1 MPPRIDF
8 KSEAFLRDPATGVAA
23 LRAAGAVVET
33 HFPIVGRVWVTTT
46 YEAAARVL
54 KDSATFSLRKEGGD
68 VAGLRWWMPKLVQTL
83 ASNML
88 TTDEPDHTRLRG
100 IVDEAFRR
108 RAVVAMEPRIRA
120 IADQLASELFAEG
133 SPADLVAC
141 YAQILPLAVISEL
154 LGLPESDRPM
164 FIGWANAM
172 SRVNSAIGF
181 LSVVP
186 SFKKMRRYM
195 DERLRAVRTHG
206 GEGLIA
212 ELVKVEMEGARI
224 SHDEML
230 AMLFLLLNAGSITTT
245 HLIGGAV
252 FELLKDPARRDW
264 LMADWSRASLAVEE
278 FLRFVAPVQFS
289 KPRHVRADVDIDGV
303 RLRKGEQVMAMIVAA
318 NLDAEVS
325 PHPEKLDLARKPNR
339 HLSFGTGIHFCLG
352 HQLARIETMA
362 ALEALFTRWPK
373 LALAVSPAQ
382 IRYLRRPGLRSI
394 ARLPVR
400 ASA

>member
-1 MPPRIDF
+1 MSPRIDF
-8 KSEAFLRDPATGVAA
+8 RSEAFLRDPASGVAA
-23 LRAAGAVVET
+23 LRAAGPVVET

-46 YEAAARVL
+46 YDTAARVL
-54 KDSATFSLRKEGGD
+54 KESATFSLRKEGGE

-120 IADQLASELFAEG
+120 IADHLAGELFAQG
-133 SPADLVAC
+133 NPADLVAL
-141 YAQILPLAVISEL
+141 YAQILPLSVISEL

-164 FIGWANAM
+164 FIGWANSL

-181 LSVVP
+181 LSVLP
-186 SFKKMRRYM
+186 AFRKMRRYM
-195 DERLRAVRTHG
+195 DERLRAVRAHG

-212 ELVKVEMEGARI
+212 ELVRVEMEGGRI
-224 SHDEML
+224 SHEEML

-264 LMADWSRASLAVEE
+264 LMADWNRAALAVEE

-289 KPRHVRADVDIDGV
+289 KPRHVREDIEIDGV

-318 NLDAEVS
+318 NMDGQAS
-325 PHPEKLDLARKPNR
+325 PHPERLDLARKPNR

-352 HQLARIETMA
+352 HQLARIEAMA
-362 ALEALFTRWPK
+362 ALEALFTRWPR
-373 LALAVSPAQ
+373 LALAIPPSQ
-382 IRYLRRPGLRSI
+382 IRYQPRPGLRAI
-394 ARLPVR
+394 AKLPVT
-400 ASA
+400 AN

>member
-23 LRAAGAVVET
+23 LRAAGPVVET
-33 HFPIVGRVWVTTT
+33 RFPIVGRVWVTTT

-54 KDSATFSLRKEGGD
+54 KDSAIFSLRKEGGE

-120 IADQLASELFAEG
+120 IADQLAGELFAEA
-133 SPADLVAC
+133 SPADLVAR
-141 YAQILPLAVISEL
+141 YAQILPLSVISEL

-164 FIGWANAM
+164 FIGWANSM

-181 LSVVP
+181 LSVLP
-186 SFKKMRRYM
+186 NFRKMRGYM
-195 DERLRAVRTHG
+195 DKRLRAVREHG

-212 ELVKVEMEGARI
+212 ELIRVEMEGGRI

-230 AMLFLLLNAGSITTT
+230 SMLFLLLNAGSITTT
-245 HLIGGAV
+245 HLISGAV
-252 FELLKDPARRDW
+252 FELLKDPARCDW
-264 LMADWSRASLAVEE
+264 LMADWGRAALAVEE

-289 KPRHVRADVDIDGV
+289 KPRHVRADVEIEGV

-318 NLDAEVS
+318 NMDEQAS
-325 PHPEKLDLARKPNR
+325 PHPEKLDLERRPNR

-352 HQLARIETMA
+352 HQLARIEAMA
-362 ALEALFTRWPK
+362 ALQALFTRWPK
-373 LALAVSPAQ
+373 LALAVPPSE
-382 IRYLRRPGLRSI
+382 IRYQRRPGLRSI
-394 ARLPVR
+394 VKLPV
-400 ASA
+400 AAN

>member
-1 MPPRIDF
+1 
-8 KSEAFLRDPATGVAA
+8 RDPFAGVAA
-23 LRAAGAVVET
+23 LRAAGPVVET
-33 HFPIVGRVWVTTT
+33 HFPIVGKVWVTTS
-46 YEAAARVL
+46 YEATARVL
-54 KDSATFSLRKEGGD
+54 KDSAVFSLRKAGGE

-120 IADQLASELFAEG
+120 IADRLAGELFAAA
-133 SPADLVAC
+133 SPADLVAR
-141 YAQILPLAVISEL
+141 YAQILPLSVISESL
-154 LGLPESDRPM
+154 KMPESYRPM
-164 FIGWANAM
+164 FIGWANSL

-181 LSVVP
+181 LSVLP
-186 SFKKMRRYM
+186 SFGKMRRYM
-195 DERLRAVRTHG
+195 DGRLRAVRAHG

-212 ELVKVEMEGARI
+212 ELVRVEMEGGRI

-230 AMLFLLLNAGSITTT
+230 SMLFLLLNAGSITTT
-245 HLIGGAV
+245 HLISGAV

-289 KPRHVRADVDIDGV
+289 KPRHVREDVEIEGV
-303 RLRKGEQVMAMIVAA
+303 HLPKGAQVMAMIVAA
-318 NLDAEVS
+318 NMDAQAS

-352 HQLARIETMA
+352 HQLARIEAMA
-362 ALEALFTRWPK
+362 ALEALF
-373 LALAVSPAQ
+373 
-382 IRYLRRPGLRSI
+382 
-394 ARLPVR
+394 
-400 ASA
+400 

>member
-8 KSEAFLRDPATGVAA
+8 RSEAFLRDPTTGVAA
-23 LRAAGAVVET
+23 LRAAGPAVET

-120 IADQLASELFAEG
+120 IADRLAGELFAQG
-133 SPADLVAC
+133 SPADLVAR
-141 YAQILPLAVISEL
+141 YAQILPLAVISDWL
-154 LGLPESDRPM
+154 ALPESDRLM

-181 LSVVP
+181 LSVLP

-195 DERLRAVRTHG
+195 GERLRSGRAHG
-206 GEGLIA
+206 GEGWIA
-212 ELVKVEMEGARI
+212 ELVRVEMEGGRI

-230 AMLFLLLNAGSITTT
+230 SMLFLLLNAGSITTT
-245 HLIGGAV
+245 HLISGAV
-252 FELLKDPARRDW
+252 FELLKDPERRDW

-289 KPRHVRADVDIDGV
+289 KPRHVREDVEVEGI
-303 RLRKGEQVMAMIVAA
+303 RLRRGEQVMAMIVAA
-318 NLDAEVS
+318 NMDAQAS

-339 HLSFGTGIHFCLG
+339 H
-352 HQLARIETMA
+352 
-362 ALEALFTRWPK
+362 
-373 LALAVSPAQ
+373 
-382 IRYLRRPGLRSI
+382 
-394 ARLPVR
+394 
-400 ASA
+400 